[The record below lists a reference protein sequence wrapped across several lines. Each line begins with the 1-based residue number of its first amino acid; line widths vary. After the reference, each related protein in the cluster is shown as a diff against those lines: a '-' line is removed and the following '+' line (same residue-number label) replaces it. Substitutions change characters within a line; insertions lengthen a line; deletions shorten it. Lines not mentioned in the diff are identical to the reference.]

1 MPRRR
6 LSVSCTWR
14 VRAIAASGAVVLALS
29 GCHRAIGPLVRP
41 DSSAVALTGGLATS
55 MVYLARTGD
64 SVIAIDLGWWR
75 HRGPITAALR
85 DLDALPDQVTDVFL
99 THSHRDHIGAWRLF
113 RRSRIH
119 VAESEKPLLLGA
131 RSHDAWVPRWT
142 EWAKPSVLAAP
153 NDVDVRAFARDTTF
167 VFDRDTLYAFVVP
180 GHTAG
185 STVYLFRGVL
195 FLGDAVTHTPWGGFG
210 RARRGYSD
218 DVRVA
223 AANLDSLWPRLPGDA
238 VRYLCTA
245 HAHCA
250 VFSDDFLRD
259 VRR

>member
-1 MPRRR
+1 M
-6 LSVSCTWR
+6 
-14 VRAIAASGAVVLALS
+14 
-29 GCHRAIGPLVRP
+29 RP
-41 DSSAVALTGGLATS
+41 DSSAVALTGGPGTS

-75 HRGPITAALR
+75 HHGPITAAL
-85 DLDALPDQVTDVFL
+85 LELEASPDQVTDVFL
-99 THSHRDHIGAWRLF
+99 THSHRDHIGAWRLV
-113 RRSRIH
+113 RRSRFH
-119 VAESEKPLLLGA
+119 LAESEKPLLLGS
-131 RSHDAWVPRWT
+131 RSHDAWVPRWA
-142 EWAKPSVLAAP
+142 ERVKPSGLPAP
-153 NDVDVRAFARDTTF
+153 DDIDVRAFARDTTF
-167 VFDRDTLYAFVVP
+167 VFERDTLYAFVVP

-195 FLGDAVTHTPWGGFG
+195 FLGDAATHTPWGGFG

-223 AANLDSLWPRLPGDA
+223 AANLDSLWTRLTAHA
-238 VRYLCTA
+238 VRYVCTA